1 MIIAIGFAIIL
12 ACLVE
17 IACLGLIHPD
27 MADDG
32 GTTPP
37 PEPE

>member
-1 MIIAIGFAIIL
+1 MVIAVVIAVVT
-12 ACLVE
+12 ASLVE
-17 IACLGLIHPD
+17 IACFGLIHPG
-27 MADDG
+27 MSDDG